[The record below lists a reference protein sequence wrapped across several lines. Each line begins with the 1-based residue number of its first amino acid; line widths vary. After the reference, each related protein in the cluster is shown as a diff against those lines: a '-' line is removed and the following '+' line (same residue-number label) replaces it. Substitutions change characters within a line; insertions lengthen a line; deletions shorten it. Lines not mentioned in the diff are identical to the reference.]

1 MSKHTNVKNPDE
13 RKLHGVEA
21 GEAKGPDGGAAGG
34 MHLGVDIG
42 GTHITAALVRDGAL
56 LPETL
61 RRAAID
67 PADNAVTLLDDWA
80 GLINAVLSLA
90 AGTVKSIGLAMPG
103 PFDYPNGISMIRGL
117 DKYESLYGLNI
128 REGLRGRL
136 TQKDLPIAFE
146 NDAACFG
153 LGEARTGSA
162 RGHKKIIA
170 ITLGTGFGACF
181 IDNKNLVT
189 TGAGVPANGYLYNIP
204 FKDGI
209 AEDAISARG
218 LLKAYPAKDVR
229 AIAEKARIH
238 EAAAKAF
245 ASFGGDL
252 GLFLAPWLKAFEAD
266 ALVIGGSISQSY
278 ALFAPTM
285 QAAFQHKGV
294 EVAVVVSENTEHIA
308 IAGAASLTT
317 MPTESIPARKSM
329 QALLPKR
336 LAAGQT
342 SQHPNQP
349 DGASH
354 TNAGAGQSGQPTA
367 ASPAAYNIYP
377 AEPLGTGQIAE
388 GYTTLARWI
397 IRQKQARID
406 GYAGIDWSL
415 VRTNLSAALRL
426 EGAQVLW
433 FETSAWLKPETE
445 IDALIQPFLGEPGS
459 VWGTK
464 TTLELKDLFSATL
477 PEWTP
482 PTDGDAI
489 VILAGPG
496 AGLSN
501 WQTPII
507 YFDLPKNEL
516 QYRMRAGSATNLGGK
531 TTGPNAEMYKRSY
544 FVDWPF
550 LNQHRRAIGKDIAI
564 VADGQHDDNP
574 NWAPMDAIRQ
584 GMRHMACN
592 LIRAR
597 PWFEPGVWGGQWMK
611 QHFPALSRDEINYA
625 WSFELIAPENGIAFE
640 SDGLLLEI
648 AFDWLMECESK
659 AILGV
664 DADRFKEEFPIRF
677 DFLDTFGGGNL
688 SIQCHPSLPYIKK
701 HFGENITQDETY
713 YILDCKPGAG
723 VYLGFNEDI
732 DPTAFKATLE
742 KSQAANQ
749 AIDIEEYVQLLP
761 AKKHD
766 LFLIPNKTI
775 HGAGVNNLVLE
786 ISATPYIY
794 TFKMYDWMRLD
805 LEGMPRPINIAH
817 AFHNLDFARK
827 GAKVQQELVSK
838 PRLLQKDA
846 NMQLELLPTHPE
858 HFYSIHRIILTGSTT
873 IATEGRCHLLMLV
886 EGKVLSIQT
895 RQGRTYTL
903 HYAETFVLPAAAG
916 EYTLTND
923 ETTPVTI
930 IKSFI
935 K

>member
-1 MSKHTNVKNPDE
+1 MSKHTNDRSPREVASTDL
-13 RKLHGVEA
+13 R
-21 GEAKGPDGGAAGG
+21 
-34 MHLGVDIG
+34 LGVDIG
-42 GTHITAALVRDGAL
+42 GTHITAALVRDGVL

-67 PADNAVTLLDDWA
+67 PAGEAGTLLDDW
-80 GLINAVLSLA
+80 GELINTVLSLGG
-90 AGTVKSIGLAMPG
+90 GTVKSIGLAMPG
-103 PFDYPNGISMIRGL
+103 PFDYPNGISMITGL

-128 REGLRGRL
+128 REGLRARL
-136 TQKDLPIAFE
+136 TQKDLPICFE

-162 RGHKKIIA
+162 RDHKKIIA
-170 ITLGTGFGACF
+170 ITLGTGLGACF
-181 IDNKNLVT
+181 IDSKNLVT
-189 TGAGVPANGYLYNIP
+189 TGTGVPANGYLYNIP

-218 LLKAYPAKDVR
+218 LLKACPAKDVR
-229 AIAEKARIH
+229 AIAEKAPKD
-238 EAAAKAF
+238 AVAAKAF
-245 ASFGGDL
+245 ATLGTDL

-278 ALFAPTM
+278 ALFVPAM

-294 EVAVVVSENTEHIA
+294 EVEVVVAENTEHIA
-308 IAGAASLTT
+308 IAGAASLLTP
-317 MPTESIPARKSM
+317 MPGETIPARKSM

-336 LAAGQT
+336 VGGGQT
-342 SQHPNQP
+342 NPRASQPG
-349 DGASH
+349 GASQ
-354 TNAGAGQSGQPTA
+354 ADGGAST
-367 ASPAAYNIYP
+367 AYNIYP
-377 AEPLGTGQIAE
+377 AEPLGTGQITE
-388 GYTTLARWI
+388 GYATLARWI
-397 IRQKQARID
+397 IEQRHARLD
-406 GYAGIDWSL
+406 GYAGIDWNL
-415 VRTNLSAALRL
+415 VRTNLCAALRR
-426 EGAQVLW
+426 EGANILW
-433 FETSAWLKPETE
+433 FETSAWLKPETA
-445 IDALIQPFLGEPGS
+445 IDALIHPFLGEPGS

-464 TTLELKDLFSATL
+464 TTLKLQDLFSATL
-477 PEWTP
+477 PDWAPKAE
-482 PTDGDAI
+482 GDVI

-496 AGLSN
+496 AGLSS

-516 QYRMRAGSATNLGGK
+516 QYRMRGGSTTNLGEIANSANVDKTAASSSVGK
-531 TTGPNAEMYKRSY
+531 TGASPNAEMYKRSY
-544 FVDWPF
+544 FVDWPL
-550 LNQHRRAIGKDIAI
+550 LNEHRRSISKDIAA
-564 VADGQHDDNP
+564 VADGQHEENP
-574 NWAPMDAIRQ
+574 NWAPMDAIRK
-584 GMRHMACN
+584 GMRSMACN

-611 QHFPALSRDEINYA
+611 QHFPTLSRDEINYA
-625 WSFELIAPENGIAFE
+625 WSFELIAPENGIVFE

-648 AFDWLMECESK
+648 AFDWLMERESK
-659 AILGV
+659 AVLGI
-664 DADRFKEEFPIRF
+664 DTDRFEEEFPIRF

-688 SIQCHPSLPYIKK
+688 SIQCHPALPYIKK

-742 KSQAANQ
+742 KSQASNQ
-749 AIDIEEYVQLLP
+749 AIDIEAYVQLLP
-761 AKKHD
+761 ANKHD

-817 AFHNLDFARK
+817 AFHNLDFSRK
-827 GAKVQQELVSK
+827 GAKVGQELISK
-838 PRLLQKDA
+838 PKLLQKDA

-858 HFYSIHRIILTGSTT
+858 HFYSIHRITLTGSTR
-873 IATEGRCHLLMLV
+873 ISTEGRCHLLMLV
-886 EGKVLSIQT
+886 EGRRLTVQT
-895 RQGRTYTL
+895 SQGRSYTL
-903 HYAETFVLPAAAG
+903 HYAETFILPAAAG
-916 EYTLTND
+916 AYTLTNND
-923 ETTPVTI
+923 TTPITI

>member
-1 MSKHTNVKNPDE
+1 MSKHTND
-13 RKLHGVEA
+13 
-21 GEAKGPDGGAAGG
+21 KGLNGGAAHGLR
-34 MHLGVDIG
+34 LGVDIG
-42 GTHITAALVRDGAL
+42 GTHITAALVRDGVL

-67 PADNAVTLLDDWA
+67 PAGDAGTLLDDWG
-80 GLINAVLSLA
+80 GLMNAVLSLA
-90 AGTVKSIGLAMPG
+90 AGSVNAGGAVKSIGIAMPG

-117 DKYESLYGLNI
+117 DKYEGLYGLNV
-128 REGLRGRL
+128 REGLRDRL
-136 TQKDLPIAFE
+136 TQNAIPIAFE

-153 LGEARTGSA
+153 LGEARTGGA

-181 IDNKNLVT
+181 IDGKNLVT
-189 TGAGVPANGYLYNIP
+189 TGTGVPANGYLYNIP

-209 AEDAISARG
+209 AEDVISARG
-218 LLKAYPAKDVR
+218 LLKAYPAVDVR
-229 AIAEKARIH
+229 AIAEKAPKD
-238 EAAAKAF
+238 ATAAKAF
-245 ASFGGDL
+245 ATLGTDL
-252 GLFLAPWLKAFEAD
+252 GLFLAPWLKTFEAD

-278 ALFAPTM
+278 ALFAPAM
-285 QAAFQHKGV
+285 QAVFLQKGV
-294 EVAVVVSENTEHIA
+294 EVAVVVSENTEHTA
-308 IAGAASLTT
+308 IAGAASLVTPMTGET
-317 MPTESIPARKSM
+317 MPARKSM

-336 LAAGQT
+336 VGGGQMGQPAG
-342 SQHPNQP
+342 
-349 DGASH
+349 GAS
-354 TNAGAGQSGQPTA
+354 
-367 ASPAAYNIYP
+367 AAYDIYP
-377 AEPLGTGQIAE
+377 AERLGPGQIAE
-388 GYTTLARWI
+388 GYATLARWI
-397 IRQKQARID
+397 IEQKHARLD
-406 GYAGIDWSL
+406 GYAGIDWNL
-415 VRTNLSAALRL
+415 VRTNLCSALRR
-426 EGAQVLW
+426 EGARILW
-433 FETSAWLKPETE
+433 FETSAWLKQDTG
-445 IDALIQPFLGEPGS
+445 IDALIQPFLGEQGS

-464 TTLELKDLFSATL
+464 TTLELKDLFAETL
-477 PEWTP
+477 PGWTP
-482 PTDGDAI
+482 APDGDVI

-496 AGLSN
+496 AGLSS

-516 QYRMRAGSATNLGGK
+516 QYRMRAGNATNLGGK

-544 FVDWPF
+544 FVDWPL
-550 LNQHRRAIGKDIAI
+550 LNRHRRAISGDITI
-564 VADGQHDDNP
+564 VADGQHEDNP
-574 NWAPMDAIRQ
+574 NWAPMDAIRG
-584 GMRHMACN
+584 GMRSMASN

-625 WSFELIAPENGIAFE
+625 WSFELIAPENGIIFE

-648 AFDWLMECESK
+648 AFDWLMEWESM
-659 AILGV
+659 AVLGV

-732 DPTAFKATLE
+732 DPTAFQATLE

-786 ISATPYIY
+786 ISATPYIF

-817 AFHNLDFARK
+817 AFHNLDFSRK
-827 GAKVQQELVSK
+827 GAKVQ
-838 PRLLQKDA
+838 
-846 NMQLELLPTHPE
+846 
-858 HFYSIHRIILTGSTT
+858 
-873 IATEGRCHLLMLV
+873 
-886 EGKVLSIQT
+886 
-895 RQGRTYTL
+895 
-903 HYAETFVLPAAAG
+903 
-916 EYTLTND
+916 
-923 ETTPVTI
+923 
-930 IKSFI
+930 
-935 K
+935 

>member
-1 MSKHTNVKNPDE
+1 MSKHTNDKGRDRGASKDLNEGAPKGQD
-13 RKLHGVEA
+13 A
-21 GEAKGPDGGAAGG
+21 GEAKGPDESAVNGLR
-34 MHLGVDIG
+34 LGVDIG
-42 GTHITAALVRDGAL
+42 GTHITAALVRDGVL
-56 LPETL
+56 LRETL

-67 PADNAVTLLDDWA
+67 PAGDAVTLLDDWS
-80 GLINAVLSLA
+80 GLMNTVLSLA
-90 AGTVKSIGLAMPG
+90 AGAVNGIGLAMPG

-117 DKYESLYGLNI
+117 DKYENLYGLNI
-128 REGLRGRL
+128 REGLRDRL
-136 TQKDLPIAFE
+136 TQKGLPIAFE

-153 LGEARTGSA
+153 LGEARSGGA
-162 RGHKKIIA
+162 RRFNKIIA

-181 IDNKNLVT
+181 IDSKNLVT
-189 TGAGVPANGYLYNIP
+189 TGTGVPANGYLYNIP

-209 AEDAISARG
+209 AEAAISARG

-229 AIAEKARIH
+229 AIAEKAPKDA
-238 EAAAKAF
+238 AAAKAF
-245 ASFGGDL
+245 ATLGTDL
-252 GLFLAPWLKAFEAD
+252 GVFLAPWLKAFGAD

-278 ALFAPTM
+278 ALFAPAM
-285 QAAFQHKGV
+285 QAVFRQKGV
-294 EVAVVVSENTEHIA
+294 EVEVVVSENTEHIA
-308 IAGAASLTT
+308 IAGAASVTT
-317 MPTESIPARKSM
+317 PMAGETIPARKSM

-336 LAAGQT
+336 VGGATTHAGQ
-342 SQHPNQP
+342 P
-349 DGASH
+349 
-354 TNAGAGQSGQPTA
+354 AGGTTT
-367 ASPAAYNIYP
+367 AYNIYP
-377 AEPLGTGQIAE
+377 AESLGTGLIAE
-388 GYTTLARWI
+388 GYTTLAHWI
-397 IRQKQARID
+397 IEQKHARLD
-406 GYAGIDWSL
+406 GYAGIDWNL
-415 VRTNLSAALRL
+415 VRTNLCSALRR
-426 EGAQVLW
+426 EGANILW

-445 IDALIQPFLGEPGS
+445 IEALIQPFLGEPGS

-464 TTLELKDLFSATL
+464 TTLDIKDLFSETL
-477 PEWTP
+477 PGWSP
-482 PTDGDAI
+482 AADGDVI

-496 AGLSN
+496 AGLSS

-544 FVDWPF
+544 FVDWPL
-550 LNQHRRAIGKDIAI
+550 LNEHRRAISKDIDI
-564 VADGQHDDNP
+564 VADGQHEDNP
-574 NWAPMDAIRQ
+574 NWAPMDAIRG
-584 GMRHMACN
+584 GMRSMAYN

-611 QHFPALSRDEINYA
+611 QHFPALSREEINYA
-625 WSFELIAPENGIAFE
+625 WSFELIAPENGIVFE

-648 AFDWLMECESK
+648 AFDWLMEWEST

-664 DADRFKEEFPIRF
+664 DADRFKQEFPIRF

-732 DPTAFKATLE
+732 DPAVFQATLE

-775 HGAGVNNLVLE
+775 HGAGINNLVLE
-786 ISATPYIY
+786 ISATPYIF

-805 LEGMPRPINIAH
+805 LEGMPRPINITH
-817 AFHNLDFARK
+817 AFHNLDFSRK
-827 GAKVQQELVSK
+827 GAKVQQELISK

-858 HFYSIHRIILTGSTT
+858 HFYSIHRITLTGSTR
-873 IATEGRCHLLMLV
+873 ISTEGRCHLLMLV
-886 EGKVLSIQT
+886 EGQRLTVQT
-895 RQGRTYTL
+895 SQGKSYTL

-923 ETTPVTI
+923 DTVPITI